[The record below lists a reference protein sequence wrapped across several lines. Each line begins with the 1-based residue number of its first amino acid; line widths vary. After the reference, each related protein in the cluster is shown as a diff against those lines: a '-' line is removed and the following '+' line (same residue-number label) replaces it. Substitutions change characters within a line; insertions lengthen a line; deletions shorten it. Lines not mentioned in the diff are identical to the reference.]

1 MLTRKQ
7 HDLLLYIH
15 DKLETTGVS
24 PSFEEM
30 KEAMKLKSK
39 SGIHRLVTGL
49 EERGFI
55 RRLAHRARALEVLRL
70 PDSAVPVRGGGNV
83 RPATP
88 RNRMMPRVVENSDQ
102 PMQGTPVA
110 VNPYNPRDQIGKA
123 SCRAR

>member
-1 MLTRKQ
+1 MHSFPTRRASDLRKQ

-30 KEAMKLKSK
+30 KEAMKLKPK

-55 RRLAHRARALEVLRL
+55 RRLAHRARALEVLRR
-70 PDSAVPVRGGGNV
+70 SEER
-83 RPATP
+83 
-88 RNRMMPRVVENSDQ
+88 RV
-102 PMQGTPVA
+102 
-110 VNPYNPRDQIGKA
+110 GKKGDMT
-123 SCRAR
+123 CRSRWSSYH